1 VNYHPA
7 FEVNDLLFTV
17 GLAVMWT
24 AITAGSAAWGGR
36 RLRDALGESELVGLA
51 KALEMN
57 ADGECLRGARRGVL
71 VVIERD
77 GRKENDLGAWQ
88 VQLLDP
94 RGPGGLDFSREGR
107 ILAPSGPDLVLGD
120 AVFDDVVRVASED
133 AAVALASL
141 PPTSREAIRD
151 GVQKG
156 WARHGAAWRLRGIGS
171 VSEMLEIAIQ
181 QGLRLCAALRWDGV
195 GMRHRL
201 KVRCTDPCPEVAAHA
216 MRIRFDRGWVDDDE
230 LPDLLHHRSPE
241 LSVRGA
247 QALGL
252 VDWLA
257 ERAQRGTGMELR
269 LRAAVALHGL
279 GAVDRLPMAS
289 EALLIRGLG
298 GPMHDECVAVLADVG
313 DAKALDRLAG
323 FPGVAEALRRIQA
336 RRASQMGGV
345 SLAVDGG
352 GQVSVAEDGPE
363 G

>member
-1 VNYHPA
+1 
-7 FEVNDLLFTV
+7 
-17 GLAVMWT
+17 M
-24 AITAGSAAWGGR
+24 
-36 RLRDALGESELVGLA
+36 
-51 KALEMN
+51 
-57 ADGECLRGARRGVL
+57 
-71 VVIERD
+71 VIERD
-77 GRKENDLGAWQ
+77 GRKENDLGARQ

-94 RGPGGLDFSREGR
+94 RGPGGLDFGREGD

-120 AVFDDVVRVASED
+120 TVFDDAVHVVAED

-141 PPTSREAIRD
+141 PPAARDAVRD

-156 WARHGAAWRLRGIGS
+156 LVRHDAAWRRREVGS
-171 VSEMLEIAIQ
+171 VSEMLDIAIQ
-181 QGLRLCAALRWDGV
+181 QGLRLCAALRWEGV

-201 KVRCTDPCPEVAAHA
+201 EVRCADSCPDMGAHA
-216 MRIRFDRGWVDDDE
+216 MRIRFDRGWVDDEE
-230 LPDLLHHRSPE
+230 LPELLHHRSAE

-247 QALGL
+247 LALGS

-269 LRAAVALHGL
+269 LRASVALHRL

-298 GPMHDECVAVLADVG
+298 GPLHRECVAVLADVG
-313 DAKALDRLAG
+313 DSKALDCLAG
-323 FPGVAEALRRIQA
+323 VPGAAEALRRIQA
-336 RRASQMGGV
+336 RRASMVGGV

-352 GQVSVAEDGPE
+352 GQVSVAEGGPE